1 MCYLIKVGCSVASQ
15 GEGRRHVVG
24 CLENEFQTLKKSKLN
39 KILFFYSLSYTA
51 KAHSLFIWVERRAW
65 LLLYFLTIAISRD
78 RLALL

>member
-39 KILFFYSLSYTA
+39 KILFFIVCHIQRKHTA
-51 KAHSLFIWVERRAW
+51 FSFGLREGPG
-65 LLLYFLTIAISRD
+65 YFCIFLQ
-78 RLALL
+78 